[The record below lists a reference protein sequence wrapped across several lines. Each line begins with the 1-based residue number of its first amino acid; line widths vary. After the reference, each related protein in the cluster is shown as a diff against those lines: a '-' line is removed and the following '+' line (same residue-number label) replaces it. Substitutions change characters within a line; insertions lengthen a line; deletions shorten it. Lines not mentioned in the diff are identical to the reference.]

1 MSGSTLK
8 LPFGRVFSGAGGA
21 GPRRLL
27 MLGGSAVLLLG
38 AVAAVMLTSGNRE
51 QATNIAAVPKTDPL
65 PGGRHTT
72 PEYGRL
78 AVQHDQ
84 DVARRAAA
92 AGESSVA
99 SLPGTASA
107 IRGQREQPP
116 VAAVRADPP
125 RSSVAETG
133 AAPASA
139 PAIRQQFAQAA
150 PASPPGAVQQRQGED
165 PQVKAYQLAIA
176 QMLAGW
182 GSKAQATEIVLKP
195 EDEQRATG
203 NGAGSGFGQG
213 GGQAPVQN
221 AAVQGPVPNAPRLG
235 GRAGGR
241 VLMPA
246 GRGIYARTVLA
257 ASSDQGGP
265 VVVEALSG
273 PVAGSRM
280 TGGFERRE
288 DRLVVRLDS
297 LTLPSGQQ
305 QRINALVIAPDSM
318 ETSVASSVDQH
329 YGERFVLPVAAAFVS
344 GLGQAI
350 AQSNTTSTV
359 SPFGSVTG
367 FSRLNLGQQFGVGAG
382 VAGAQ
387 FGQILKDSAPKGPTV
402 RLDANVNV
410 GVVFLAPVME
420 GDGG

>member
-8 LPFGRVFSGAGGA
+8 LPLGRMFSSAGGA

-27 MLGGSAVLLLG
+27 MLGGSVVLIGG
-38 AVAAVMLTSGNRE
+38 AVAAVMLTSSTRE
-51 QATNIAAVPKTDPL
+51 QATTIAKAPRTDPL
-65 PGGRHTT
+65 PGGPRTT

-78 AVQHDQ
+78 ALQHDQ
-84 DVARRAAA
+84 NLAARAAA
-92 AGESSVA
+92 AGQSSVA
-99 SLPGTASA
+99 SMPGSA
-107 IRGQREQPP
+107 AAIPVPREQPAP
-116 VAAVRADPP
+116 SVPTVVRADPP
-125 RSSVAETG
+125 RPAATEAGVTTPPPSAMRQVQQPQ
-133 AAPASA
+133 APAT
-139 PAIRQQFAQAA
+139 AI
-150 PASPPGAVQQRQGED
+150 SVQQRQGED
-165 PQVKAYQLAIA
+165 PQTRAYQAAIA
-176 QMLAGW
+176 SLLAGW

-195 EDEQRATG
+195 EDEQRASG
-203 NGAGSGFGQG
+203 NGGGFGSGQG

-221 AAVQGPVPNAPRLG
+221 AAVQSPVPNAPRLA
-235 GRAGGR
+235 GRQGGR

-246 GRGIYARTVLA
+246 GRGVYARTVLA

-265 VVVEALSG
+265 VVIEALSG
-273 PVAGSRM
+273 PIAGSRM

-297 LTLPSGQQ
+297 ITLPDGQQ
-305 QRINALVIAPDSM
+305 QRIEALVIAPDSM

-329 YGERFVLPVAAAFVS
+329 YGSRFVLPVAAAFVS

-350 AQSNTTSTV
+350 AQSNTTSTI

-367 FSRLNLGQQFGVGAG
+367 YTHLNLGQQLGVGAG

-387 FGQILKDSAPKGPTV
+387 LGQILKDAAPKGPTV

-410 GVVFLAPVME
+410 GVVFLSPVIAN
-420 GDGG
+420 